1 MAAFYLKEHEDLGP
15 AVSKQ
20 DLEKLFAKAV
30 TPSDVKEVKIDF
42 KNRVIKGKY
51 KPEKNWKTKSIKF
64 IVK

>member
-1 MAAFYLKEHEDLGP
+1 MAVFVLKGHENLGH

-20 DLEKLFAKAV
+20 DLQALFAKAMA
-30 TPSDVKEVKIDF
+30 PSNVKEVKIDF

-51 KPEKNWKTKSIKF
+51 KPEKNWKVKSIKF